1 MFCSVAHLVSPPP
14 RLLEKESGPL
24 VQRYLTT
31 NKVTSLS
38 PTVAASLGQLL
49 CGLTREQWQS
59 LMTEELLG
67 ELVTDHLALL
77 QCEVSPDTAS
87 HLSAQLGGLYGSPAG
102 WNVSDLASLGWLAST
117 LSSSQLSSIPPPAM
131 EGLAPLALKFF
142 TASQWAALSPD
153 QLSFLSPHTASFIS
167 SDLLQS
173 VSSSPGK
180 MREIRAA
187 VGEDSVVTRE
197 MKMMMETMD
206 EGEEESENS
215 GSESVHLACQILI
228 ITLCVFNIIKL

>member
-1 MFCSVAHLVSPPP
+1 MTHLTSPLL
-14 RLLEKESGPL
+14 RLLEKESVPLGQPL

-38 PTVAASLGQLL
+38 PSVAASLGQLL
-49 CGLTREQWQS
+49 CGLSSEQWES
-59 LMTEELLG
+59 LLTGPLLAG
-67 ELVTDHLALL
+67 LVTDTLAGL
-77 QCEVSPDTAS
+77 QCEVSPATAS
-87 HLSAQLGGLYGSPAG
+87 HLSAQLTSLYGPPGG

-117 LSSSQLSSIPPPAM
+117 LSSPQLSSIPPPAL

-167 SDLLQS
+167 TDLIQS

-180 MREIRAA
+180 MREIRAV
-187 VGEDSVVTRE
+187 VGEDPVATKE
-197 MKMMMETMD
+197 MMEMMD
-206 EGEEESENS
+206 DGEEESENS
-215 GSESVHLACQILI
+215 GSDSVLLAGKIVILN
-228 ITLCVFNIIKL
+228 LCVFYNIINL